1 MYQVFSTLMKLLKY
15 IYLQD
20 HMLVYVQRYVENYLL
35 SNKHN
40 ESYGSEST
48 PSSQVAYLPTSQAS
62 DELST
67 YTLVL
72 NLEC

>member
-1 MYQVFSTLMKLLKY
+1 MKLLKY

-35 SNKHN
+35 SNKNN

-48 PSSQVAYLPTSQAS
+48 PLSRVAHLLASQVRN
-62 DELST
+62 ELFI